1 MQNENLKRALEI
13 LKKAVQNREAVVV
26 EGFVQLGPDELRKA
40 LEIEDG
46 ERWQEVFDY
55 MVLHK
60 GVIKHCVRKYMDFFY
75 DFMVDRGPLAIRS
88 AFEIEDAKY
97 DAVFEEIFDLVAIGK
112 GALYDH
118 VKKNMHVYVMSVRDG
133 NANSLREEL
142 GLAGKRYQRVWEE
155 LLDQF
160 MNAVCD
166 SFYSERDVEQGMF
179 LFDALMNSLR
189 EHRSLR
195 SNEKMWV
202 FEEAIS

>member
-1 MQNENLKRALEI
+1 MHNENVKKALEI

-46 ERWQEVFDY
+46 ERWQEAFDY
-55 MVLHK
+55 MVLNQ
-60 GVIKHCVRKYMDFFY
+60 GVMKHCVRKYMDFFHG
-75 DFMVDRGPLAIRS
+75 FMVDRGPLAIRT
-88 AFEIEDAKY
+88 AFNIEDAKY
-97 DAVFEEIFDLVAIGK
+97 DSVFEEIFDLVAIGK

-118 VKKNMHVYVMSVRDG
+118 VQKNMHVYVMTVRDG
-133 NANSLREEL
+133 KADNLRVEL
-142 GLAGKRYQRVWEE
+142 GLGAKRYQKVWEE
-155 LLDQF
+155 LLGQF

-166 SFYSERDVEQGMF
+166 DLYDQRQVEQGIF

-195 SNEKMWV
+195 SNEKMWA